1 MTDLDRPPSVRGLQ
15 QLCCFVHI
23 AVWIQLSRRKSQ
35 RVPIV
40 VLGDITDFDFVFESF
55 ENFNE

>member
-1 MTDLDRPPSVRGLQ
+1 MTDLDRPPPVRGLQ
-15 QLCCFVHI
+15 QLYCFVHI
-23 AVWIQLSRRKSQ
+23 AVWIQLSRLTSQ

-55 ENFNE
+55 ENLNE